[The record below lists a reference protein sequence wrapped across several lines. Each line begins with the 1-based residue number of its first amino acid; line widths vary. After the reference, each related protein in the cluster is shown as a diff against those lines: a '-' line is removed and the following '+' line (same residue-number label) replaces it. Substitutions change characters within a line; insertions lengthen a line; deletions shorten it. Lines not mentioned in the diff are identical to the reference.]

1 MPRSTAILLLLV
13 IAGLLIAADKP
24 EAAAPRAPAAP
35 PQERQP
41 GGWWSGETSQ
51 FLFFATIEGLYEDGV
66 PQDVVDII
74 VPPVELR
81 IENPQRRSYT
91 PPPRAGEPVV
101 RNSNDHF
108 VYTCPMCH
116 PVSEA
121 FLLYAKREPFRG
133 QKDSD
138 VNTFGTRGLPENLLK
153 GLRSKNKVERIEAL
167 RDVINRWTT
176 RRLDRMRLTDKER
189 TEWETRIKFLRDQGT
204 QALQNF
210 QKGLNGDYFKN
221 AYADWKFCPSCDGGL
236 NACKLKPEH

>member
-1 MPRSTAILLLLV
+1 MPRCTTILLLL
-13 IAGLLIAADKP
+13 IITGLLIAADKP
-24 EAAAPRAPAAP
+24 EVAAPPAPAAP
-35 PQERQP
+35 PQERRVM
-41 GGWWSGETSQ
+41 GWWSNETSQ

-74 VPPVELR
+74 VPPVQLR
-81 IENPQRRSYT
+81 IDVQTHPTYIPRPRPDKMTVRSSNEN
-91 PPPRAGEPVV
+91 
-101 RNSNDHF
+101 F

-153 GLRSKNKVERIEAL
+153 GLRSKNKIERIEAL
-167 RDVINRWTT
+167 RDVINRWTA
-176 RRLDRMRLTDKER
+176 RRLDRMRLTDMER
-189 TEWETRIKFLRDQGT
+189 TEWETRIKGLRDEGT
-204 QALQNF
+204 RALQGF
-210 QKGLNGDYFKN
+210 QKGANGDFYKN

-236 NACKLKPEH
+236 NGCKLKPEH